1 MRLLN
6 LQKARFC
13 RQHLEIHGNLGGQEP
28 GAKKQFEYLLFE
40 KMRLP
45 TLKKLDFADNIVKFM
60 EIWKVRSL
68 GRHNNLKIFYL
79 KKCACFKGLEAE
91 AEVGMAVFFLDRCG
105 PGSLLVFQFYL
116 QTSGFWRLCRVK
128 TWFQWQN
135 FMSFSSLA
143 PGGLNYNRCSNVSS
157 KI

>member
-1 MRLLN
+1 MRLPN

-60 EIWKVRSL
+60 EIWKVRSR

-91 AEVGMAVFFLDRCG
+91 AEVGMAVFFFGPLRPRISIG
-105 PGSLLVFQFYL
+105 FPILSANFGVLTFVPGKNLVSMTKFYVLFFPGSWRPKLQQVFQ
-116 QTSGFWRLCRVK
+116 C
-128 TWFQWQN
+128 
-135 FMSFSSLA
+135 
-143 PGGLNYNRCSNVSS
+143 
-157 KI
+157 